1 MLLDLQDR
9 VEEGRRHD
17 EYEVE
22 EGRRHRRNEEG
33 RQRESGLGG
42 QEAADDDVPHLPR
55 PTPLNRGEEMRLALE
70 SGLTRLF
77 ISGLFSPS
85 QYKDLNWR

>member
-1 MLLDLQDR
+1 MVLDLQDR

-42 QEAADDDVPHLPR
+42 QEAADDDVPRLPR
-55 PTPLNRGEEMRLALE
+55 PTP
-70 SGLTRLF
+70 
-77 ISGLFSPS
+77 
-85 QYKDLNWR
+85 